1 MYKEKI
7 DFENIDIEKISNKE
21 LMNLKYDC
29 IECQNGYDL
38 KKVVNEI
45 NRRFKYE

>member
-1 MYKEKI
+1 MKYKI
-7 DFENIDIEKISNKE
+7 DYREVDITSLTDKE

-38 KKVVNEI
+38 KKIQNEI
-45 NRRFKYE
+45 NRRFKNE